1 MGLLALIDE
10 ESKFSRATDQTLA
23 TKLHNTH
30 GKGPRDTYMAPRDG
44 GTSFSVVHYAGSVSC
59 WRLFSFGITVS
70 CWVFRYDMSSVDIW
84 IKTVTLYHH
93 LYCSC

>member
-30 GKGPRDTYMAPRDG
+30 GKDPRNIYTAPRDG
-44 GTSFSVVHYAGSVSC
+44 GISFNIVHYAGYVSKC
-59 WRLFSFGITVS
+59 
-70 CWVFRYDMSSVDIW
+70 
-84 IKTVTLYHH
+84 IKCTHNH
-93 LYCSC
+93 LCV